1 MNALWHRLGLLI
13 VAVYVG
19 STAAAQADVVEL
31 KTGAPVKARVLE
43 RGDAEILVNVYRTG
57 IRRVTHGAEKIAA
70 KSVKRIVD
78 DPDPHRAFWRKA
90 EDLQI
95 DGTADAWVA
104 LGREAKAKKLSG
116 LARHAYLEALVRD
129 AGHADATRELADKAA
144 ALKAADPRLNAGLKA
159 KLDDYLKTDELADR
173 IKLADEIKKLGSPWT
188 LPHLERA
195 YRSSKEKKGR
205 TDDRVLTLRSQDHAG
220 VYTLYVPLSYDP
232 FRPTPLV
239 VGLHGGGRG
248 GKDGKAVVGSGTSAM
263 NFYERGAARLGWIV
277 VCPTALEAPWAA
289 APNDKFLLDVV
300 EEIRLLFNI
309 DLRRIYLTG
318 HSMGGFGT
326 WHFGPLYASKWAA
339 ISPMAGGGGGA
350 GGLQRL
356 EETLTGV
363 YLYHGA
369 DDNVVGVGGDRA
381 IAERMRKADMDFVY
395 AEIPDSGHGFPPE
408 VEAEM
413 WEFFKPRR
421 LALGEGGGDKGKFTV
436 SEEPKSS
443 FEGAP
448 SKDEL
453 AAYGPLGTPEAELS
467 GAAERKRVLAELK
480 AGGGRAVKAV
490 PLLGGMKDAET
501 TTAVAKV
508 LADPKSAED
517 VKRCACDV
525 LGAIGR
531 KEGAKAVAAALG
543 DTDLSVVG
551 AAGAAF
557 GRVEAADKLKTFDR
571 ALAAFIKRFEATK
584 TAGGKMDYS
593 DYEAFLT
600 AAVRWCDGF
609 AASGDAALAPLATTL
624 AEAFYFGA
632 VRVDAS
638 DRAGQNPAT
647 PRAKL
652 KDALLAA
659 CAALD
664 APATKALQAKLVP

>member
-1 MNALWHRLGLLI
+1 MNALRQRFGLL
-13 VAVYVG
+13 VFAALFG
-19 STAAAQADVVEL
+19 STVAAQADIVEL
-31 KTGAPVKARVLE
+31 KTGAPIKARVLE
-43 RGDAEILVNVYRTG
+43 RGEAEILVNVFRTG
-57 IRRVTHGAEKIAA
+57 IRRVTHGAEKIAV
-70 KSVKRIVD
+70 KGVKRIVD

-90 EDLQI
+90 EELQI

-104 LGREAKAKKLSG
+104 LGREAKAKKLNG
-116 LARHAYLEALVRD
+116 LARHAFTEALVRD
-129 AGHADATRELADKAA
+129 AAHADATRELADKAA
-144 ALKAADPRLNAGLKA
+144 AIKAADPRLNGALKT
-159 KLDDYLKTDELADR
+159 KLDEYLKTDDLATR
-173 IKLADEIKKLGSPWT
+173 IKQADEIKKLGSPWT
-188 LPHLERA
+188 LTHLERA

-205 TDDRVLTLRSQDHAG
+205 TDDRVLTFRSEDHAG
-220 VYTLYVPLSYDP
+220 VYTLFVPANYDP

-309 DLRRIYLTG
+309 DQRRIYLTG

-339 ISPMAGGGGGA
+339 ISPMAGGGGG

-356 EETLTGV
+356 EETMTGV

-381 IAERMRKADMDFVY
+381 VAERMRKADMDFVY

-421 LALGEGGGDKGKFTV
+421 LAIGEGGGDKGKFTI

-453 AAYGPLGTPEAELS
+453 AAFGPLGTPEAELS
-467 GAAERKRVLAELK
+467 GAAERKRALVELK

-490 PLLGGMKDAET
+490 PLLGAMKDAET
-501 TTAVAKV
+501 TTAIAKV

-531 KEGAKAVAAALG
+531 KEGAKALAVALG
-543 DTDLSVVG
+543 EADLTVVG
-551 AAGAAF
+551 AAGAAY
-557 GRVEAADKLKTFDR
+557 GRVEAADKLKTFER
-571 ALAAFIKRFEATK
+571 ALAAFIKRFDATK
-584 TAGGKMDYS
+584 TAGGKMDFS
-593 DYEAFLT
+593 DYEALLAT
-600 AAVRWCDGF
+600 AARWCDGF
-609 AASGDAALAPLATTL
+609 AASGDATLAPLATTL
-624 AEAFYFGA
+624 ADAFYFST

-652 KDALLAA
+652 KDALLAV

-664 APATKALQAKLVP
+664 VPATRSLKTKLDS